1 MASPGGLFVNLIST
15 FDDSGLKKAGT
26 SLNTTE
32 GKLNQFKTQANV
44 AFAAAGVAAATWA
57 ATISVDAIGAASDFS
72 ETISKSNVIFG
83 EASSIVQEF
92 AETSGASLGQTKQ
105 QALDAAS
112 TFAVF
117 GKSSG
122 LAGNDL
128 AAFALDFTVLASDL
142 ASFNNTTP
150 EEAIQAIGAALRGE
164 SEPLRRYGVLLDDAT
179 MRQKALELGLVKTTK
194 EALTPQNKV
203 LAAQALIMEQ
213 TKDAQGDFA
222 RTSDGLAN
230 SQRILSAEVENMKIS
245 LGESLLPVVQAIIP
259 YVKGLADS
267 WKNLSPDMQKA
278 IMLFTVLGAG
288 VLGVV
293 VAITKM
299 VQIFMA
305 ARAAYAA
312 ITASQIALNV
322 AFLANPIFLIIAAVV
337 ALIAIFVVAYHKID
351 WFREGVDKVFSK
363 VKEWIVGAAIAVKN
377 AWDKVWAFF
386 ESFLPAAVKVFKAIA
401 NAITAPFRTA
411 FNLIADL
418 WNATIGKFKI
428 TIPDW
433 VPIIGGKTFAFPKMP
448 KIPQLAEG
456 GIVKASRGGTLALIG
471 EGGKDEAV
479 IPLPKG
485 MRKDGIMG
493 GIHIT
498 VNGAL
503 DPESVARQIETI
515 LKRSRL
521 RAGAY

>member
-1 MASPGGLFVNLIST
+1 MLNCLGIS
-15 FDDSGLKKAGT
+15 
-26 SLNTTE
+26 
-32 GKLNQFKTQANV
+32 
-44 AFAAAGVAAATWA
+44 
-57 ATISVDAIGAASDFS
+57 
-72 ETISKSNVIFG
+72 
-83 EASSIVQEF
+83 
-92 AETSGASLGQTKQ
+92 
-105 QALDAAS
+105 
-112 TFAVF
+112 
-117 GKSSG
+117 
-122 LAGNDL
+122 
-128 AAFALDFTVLASDL
+128 
-142 ASFNNTTP
+142 
-150 EEAIQAIGAALRGE
+150 
-164 SEPLRRYGVLLDDAT
+164 Y
-179 MRQKALELGLVKTTK
+179 LV
-194 EALTPQNKV
+194 
-203 LAAQALIMEQ
+203 
-213 TKDAQGDFA
+213 
-222 RTSDGLAN
+222 
-230 SQRILSAEVENMKIS
+230 
-245 LGESLLPVVQAIIP
+245 P

-456 GIVKASRGGTLALIG
+456 GIVNKPTLALIG
-471 EGGKDEAV
+471 ERGPEAV
-479 IPLPKG
+479 VPLSRG
-485 MRKDGIMG
+485 RKYGIDPIGRG
-493 GIHIT
+493 GITIN
-498 VNGAL
+498 VSGAL

>member
-1 MASPGGLFVNLIST
+1 MSLYVNLIST
-15 FDDSGLKKAGT
+15 FDEKGLKSADRAIGGTESRLGNFGKVAGAAFLAAGT
-26 SLNTTE
+26 
-32 GKLNQFKTQANV
+32 
-44 AFAAAGVAAATWA
+44 AAAGFAATVA
-57 ATISVDAIGAASDFS
+57 VDAIGAASDFA

-83 EASSIVQEF
+83 DAASIVQEF
-92 AETSGASLGQTKQ
+92 AEVSGASLGQTKQ

-117 GKSSG
+117 GKSAG

-128 AAFALDFTVLASDL
+128 AKFSLDFTVLASDL

-179 MRQKALELGLVKTTK
+179 MRQKALELGLIATTK

-203 LAAQALIMEQ
+203 LAAQALIFEQ

-230 SQRILSAEVENMKIS
+230 SQRILTAEFENFKIGLGEKLLPIVLKIVTFIKDNFVPVIQNLGNSGGQLAPVFAKVGEVIKNFVTPIIEGLKSAFITTQQAVEDNRPA
-245 LGESLLPVVQAIIP
+245 LESLLEGFKTVVMFLAENVLPI
-259 YVKGLADS
+259 VGGALKLAFMAVGLVV
-267 WKNLSPDMQKA
+267 KNL
-278 IMLFTVLGAG
+278 I
-288 VLGVV
+288 
-293 VAITKM
+293 
-299 VQIFMA
+299 
-305 ARAAYAA
+305 
-312 ITASQIALNV
+312 
-322 AFLANPIFLIIAAVV
+322 
-337 ALIAIFVVAYHKID
+337 
-351 WFREGVDKVFSK
+351 
-363 VKEWIVGAAIAVKN
+363 
-377 AWDKVWAFF
+377 
-386 ESFLPAAVKVFKAIA
+386 
-401 NAITAPFRTA
+401 
-411 FNLIADL
+411 NLIAGLVNGFKAFIDFSKNAINTIKSIFSAIGNAIQL
-418 WNATIGKFKI
+418 PFKLAFRAIAQFWNNTLGKFKI
-428 TIPDW
+428 TLPDW
-433 VPIIGGKTFAFPKMP
+433 LPLIGGKTFGFPQLP
-448 KIPQLAEG
+448 VPQLAEG

-471 EGGKDEAV
+471 EGGRDEAV

-485 MRKDGIMG
+485 KRLDGVMG